1 MITNLH
7 IRNLGIIKDIDVELG
22 EGFNVL
28 TGETGAGKTLIIDA
42 LNLLSG
48 GRFSKEMIRN
58 KEEEVLIEANIFDG
72 SKISEEE
79 KNVVVSRK
87 ISFDGKNICKING
100 RLVSIRELK
109 KYMQNVID
117 IHSQNDNQ
125 KLFDKKYHI
134 ELLDNFSNEI
144 LEIKYKYLTEYNEYI
159 SIKKQLQENFGD
171 DSLRIR
177 NLDIMRYQL
186 NEIEEAGIIESEE
199 ELEAKKKKIQNREK
213 IITNMQSVEYE
224 FENNIINSF
233 ENVMKNF
240 SKLSGIDEEYES
252 KYNLLESSYYEMK
265 EVMDFTRD
273 VLCNLNNDGF
283 EDEKILNRIDLINKL
298 KRKYGGSIEEIERYK
313 EDLKDKISKIE
324 NLDDYINKL
333 KLEEESIKKTM
344 TKIAYT
350 LSEERKK
357 VASKLSG
364 LINKELL
371 DMDMKN
377 VNVNIEV
384 TYDNDDEFT
393 ATGRDS
399 VEFLIKTN
407 LGGEYLPLAKI
418 ASGGEMSRV
427 MLAIK
432 TVFLKSY
439 NISTVVFDEI
449 DVGISGM
456 AATKVAKKMEKLSKE
471 AQVICV
477 THLANVAALADNNLY
492 IYKENL
498 NNKET
503 ATRIKKLSGEEKIR
517 EVARISFGKI
527 TEVAIK
533 YAYELQKEKF
543 NI

>member
-48 GRFSKEMIRN
+48 ERFSKEMMRN

-199 ELEAKKKKIQNREK
+199 ELEIKKNKIQNREK

-298 KRKYGGSIEEIERYK
+298 KRKYGGSIEEIEKYK
-313 EDLKDKISKIE
+313 EDLKYKISKIE

-333 KLEEESIKKTM
+333 KLEEENIKKTM

-350 LSEERKK
+350 LSEKRKK
-357 VASKLSG
+357 VASKLSC

-393 ATGRDS
+393 ATGKDS

-407 LGGEYLPLAKI
+407 LGGEYLPLTKI

-432 TVFLKSY
+432 TVLFKSY
-439 NISTVVFDEI
+439 NVSTVVFDEI

-456 AATKVAKKMEKLSKE
+456 AATKVAKKMENLSKE

-503 ATRIKKLSGEEKIR
+503 ATKIKKLSGEEKIR

>member
-48 GRFSKEMIRN
+48 ERFSKEMMRN

-199 ELEAKKKKIQNREK
+199 ELEIKKNKIQNREK

-298 KRKYGGSIEEIERYK
+298 KRKYGGSIEEIEKYK

-350 LSEERKK
+350 LSEKRKK

-393 ATGRDS
+393 VTGKDS

-407 LGGEYLPLAKI
+407 LGGEYLPLTKI

-432 TVFLKSY
+432 TVLFKSY
-439 NISTVVFDEI
+439 NVSTVVFDEI

-456 AATKVAKKMEKLSKE
+456 AASKVAKKMEKLSKE

-503 ATRIKKLSGEEKIR
+503 ATKIKKLSGEEKIR

>member
-199 ELEAKKKKIQNREK
+199 ELEVKKNKIQNREK

-233 ENVMKNF
+233 ENIMKNF

-350 LSEERKK
+350 LSEKRKK

-393 ATGRDS
+393 TTGKDS

-432 TVFLKSY
+432 TVLFKSY

-456 AATKVAKKMEKLSKE
+456 AATKVAKKMENLSKE

>member
-48 GRFSKEMIRN
+48 ERFSKEMMRN

-199 ELEAKKKKIQNREK
+199 ELEIKKNKIQNREK

-298 KRKYGGSIEEIERYK
+298 KRKYGGSIEEIEKYK

-350 LSEERKK
+350 LSEKRKK

-393 ATGRDS
+393 ATGKDS

-407 LGGEYLPLAKI
+407 LGGEYLPLTKI

-432 TVFLKSY
+432 TVLFKSY
-439 NISTVVFDEI
+439 NVSTVVFDEI

-456 AATKVAKKMEKLSKE
+456 AASKVAKKMEKLSKE

-503 ATRIKKLSGEEKIR
+503 ATKIKKLSGEEKIR

>member
-233 ENVMKNF
+233 ENIMKNF

-350 LSEERKK
+350 LSEKRKK

-393 ATGRDS
+393 TTGKDS

-432 TVFLKSY
+432 TVLFKSY

-456 AATKVAKKMEKLSKE
+456 AATKVAKKMENLSKE

-503 ATRIKKLSGEEKIR
+503 ATRTKKLSGEEKIR

>member
-48 GRFSKEMIRN
+48 ERFSKEMMRN

-199 ELEAKKKKIQNREK
+199 ELEIKKNKIQNREK

-298 KRKYGGSIEEIERYK
+298 KRKYGGSIEEIEKYK

-350 LSEERKK
+350 LSEKRKK

-393 ATGRDS
+393 ATGKDS

-407 LGGEYLPLAKI
+407 LGGEYLPLTKI

-432 TVFLKSY
+432 TVLFKSY
-439 NISTVVFDEI
+439 NVSTLVFDEI

-456 AATKVAKKMEKLSKE
+456 AASKVAKKMEKLSKE

-503 ATRIKKLSGEEKIR
+503 ATKIKKLSGEEKIR

>member
-125 KLFDKKYHI
+125 KLFDKKDHI

-199 ELEAKKKKIQNREK
+199 ELEVKKKKIQNREK

-240 SKLSGIDEEYES
+240 SKLSSIDEEYES

-350 LSEERKK
+350 LSEKRKK

-393 ATGRDS
+393 ATGKDS

-432 TVFLKSY
+432 TVLFKSY

-456 AATKVAKKMEKLSKE
+456 AATKVAKKMENLSKE

>member
-48 GRFSKEMIRN
+48 ERFSKEMMRN

-199 ELEAKKKKIQNREK
+199 ELEIKKNKIQNREK

-298 KRKYGGSIEEIERYK
+298 KRKYGGSIEEIEKYK
-313 EDLKDKISKIE
+313 EDLKYKISKIE

-333 KLEEESIKKTM
+333 KLEEENIKKTM

-350 LSEERKK
+350 LSEKRKK
-357 VASKLSG
+357 VASKLSC

-393 ATGRDS
+393 ATGKDS
-399 VEFLIKTN
+399 VEFLIKTK
-407 LGGEYLPLAKI
+407 LGGEYLPLTKI

-432 TVFLKSY
+432 TVLFKSY
-439 NISTVVFDEI
+439 NVSTVVFDEI

-456 AATKVAKKMEKLSKE
+456 AATKVAKKMENLSKE

-503 ATRIKKLSGEEKIR
+503 ATKIKKLSGEEKIR

>member
-48 GRFSKEMIRN
+48 ERFSKEMMRN

-199 ELEAKKKKIQNREK
+199 ELEIKKNKIQNREK

-298 KRKYGGSIEEIERYK
+298 KRKYGGSIEEIEKYK
-313 EDLKDKISKIE
+313 EDLKYKISKIE

-333 KLEEESIKKTM
+333 KLEEENIKKTM

-350 LSEERKK
+350 LSEKRKK
-357 VASKLSG
+357 VASKLSC

-393 ATGRDS
+393 ATGKDS

-407 LGGEYLPLAKI
+407 LGGEYLPLTKI

-432 TVFLKSY
+432 TVLFKSY
-439 NISTVVFDEI
+439 NVSTVVFDEI

-477 THLANVAALADNNLY
+477 THLANVASLADNNLY

-503 ATRIKKLSGEEKIR
+503 ATKIKKLSGEEKIR

>member
-48 GRFSKEMIRN
+48 ERFSKEMMRN

-199 ELEAKKKKIQNREK
+199 ELEIKKNKIQNREK

-298 KRKYGGSIEEIERYK
+298 KRKYGGSIEEIEKYK

-333 KLEEESIKKTM
+333 KLEEENIKKTM

-350 LSEERKK
+350 LSEKRKK

-393 ATGRDS
+393 ATGKDS

-407 LGGEYLPLAKI
+407 LGGEYLPLTKI

-432 TVFLKSY
+432 TVLFKSY
-439 NISTVVFDEI
+439 NVSTVVFDEI

-503 ATRIKKLSGEEKIR
+503 ATKIKKLSGEEKIR

>member
-48 GRFSKEMIRN
+48 ERFSKEMMRN

-199 ELEAKKKKIQNREK
+199 ELEIKKNKIQNREK

-298 KRKYGGSIEEIERYK
+298 KRKYGGSIEEIEKYK

-350 LSEERKK
+350 LSEKRKK

-393 ATGRDS
+393 ATGKDS

-407 LGGEYLPLAKI
+407 LGGEYLPLTKI

-432 TVFLKSY
+432 TVLFKSY
-439 NISTVVFDEI
+439 NVSTVVFDEI

-503 ATRIKKLSGEEKIR
+503 ATKIKKLSGEEKIR

>member
-350 LSEERKK
+350 LSEKRKK

-393 ATGRDS
+393 ATGKDS

-407 LGGEYLPLAKI
+407 LGGEYLPLTKI

-432 TVFLKSY
+432 TVLFKSY
-439 NISTVVFDEI
+439 NVSTVVFDEI

-503 ATRIKKLSGEEKIR
+503 ATKIKKLSGEEKIR

>member
-199 ELEAKKKKIQNREK
+199 ELEVKKKKIQNREK

-240 SKLSGIDEEYES
+240 SKLSSIDEEYES

-350 LSEERKK
+350 LSEKRKK

-393 ATGRDS
+393 TTGKDS

-432 TVFLKSY
+432 TVLFKSY

-503 ATRIKKLSGEEKIR
+503 ATKIKKLSGEEKIR

>member
-48 GRFSKEMIRN
+48 ERFSKEMMRN

-134 ELLDNFSNEI
+134 ELLDDFSNEI

-199 ELEAKKKKIQNREK
+199 ELEIKKNKIQNREK

-298 KRKYGGSIEEIERYK
+298 KRKYGGSIEEIEKYK

-350 LSEERKK
+350 LSEKRKK

-393 ATGRDS
+393 ATGKDS

-407 LGGEYLPLAKI
+407 LGGEYLPLTKI

-432 TVFLKSY
+432 TVLFKSY
-439 NISTVVFDEI
+439 NVSTVVFDEI

-456 AATKVAKKMEKLSKE
+456 AASKVAKKMEKLSKE

-503 ATRIKKLSGEEKIR
+503 ATKIKKLSGEEKIR

>member
-48 GRFSKEMIRN
+48 ERFSKEMMRN
-58 KEEEVLIEANIFDG
+58 KEEEVLIEANIFDV

-199 ELEAKKKKIQNREK
+199 ELEIKKNKIQNREK

-298 KRKYGGSIEEIERYK
+298 KRKYGGSIEEIEKYK

-350 LSEERKK
+350 LSEKRKK

-393 ATGRDS
+393 ATGKDS

-407 LGGEYLPLAKI
+407 LGGEYLPLTKI

-432 TVFLKSY
+432 TVLFKSY
-439 NISTVVFDEI
+439 NVSTVVFDEI

-456 AATKVAKKMEKLSKE
+456 AASKVAKKMEKLSKE

-503 ATRIKKLSGEEKIR
+503 ATKIKKLSGEEKIR

>member
-199 ELEAKKKKIQNREK
+199 ELEVKKNKIQNREK

-233 ENVMKNF
+233 ENIMKNF
-240 SKLSGIDEEYES
+240 SKLSGIDEEYLN

-350 LSEERKK
+350 LSEKRKK

-393 ATGRDS
+393 TTGKDS

-432 TVFLKSY
+432 TVLFKSY

>member
-125 KLFDKKYHI
+125 KLFDKKDHI

-199 ELEAKKKKIQNREK
+199 ELEVKKKKIQNREK

-240 SKLSGIDEEYES
+240 SKLSSIDEEYES

-313 EDLKDKISKIE
+313 EDLKDKISNIE

-350 LSEERKK
+350 LSEKRKK

-393 ATGRDS
+393 ATGKDS

-432 TVFLKSY
+432 TVLFKSY

-456 AATKVAKKMEKLSKE
+456 AATKVAKKMENLSKE

>member
-48 GRFSKEMIRN
+48 ERFSKEMMRN

-134 ELLDNFSNEI
+134 ELLDDFSNEI

-199 ELEAKKKKIQNREK
+199 ELEIKKNKIQNREK

-298 KRKYGGSIEEIERYK
+298 KRKYGGSIEEIEKYK

-350 LSEERKK
+350 LSEKRKK

-393 ATGRDS
+393 VTGKDS

-407 LGGEYLPLAKI
+407 LGGEYLPLTKI

-432 TVFLKSY
+432 TVLFKSY
-439 NISTVVFDEI
+439 NVSTVVFDEI

-456 AATKVAKKMEKLSKE
+456 AASKVAKKMEKLSKE

-503 ATRIKKLSGEEKIR
+503 ATKIKKLSGEEKIK

>member
-199 ELEAKKKKIQNREK
+199 ELEVKKNKIQNREK

-233 ENVMKNF
+233 ENIMKNF
-240 SKLSGIDEEYES
+240 SSLFRTFVCA
-252 KYNLLESSYYEMK
+252 LL
-265 EVMDFTRD
+265 
-273 VLCNLNNDGF
+273 L
-283 EDEKILNRIDLINKL
+283 
-298 KRKYGGSIEEIERYK
+298 
-313 EDLKDKISKIE
+313 
-324 NLDDYINKL
+324 
-333 KLEEESIKKTM
+333 
-344 TKIAYT
+344 
-350 LSEERKK
+350 
-357 VASKLSG
+357 
-364 LINKELL
+364 
-371 DMDMKN
+371 
-377 VNVNIEV
+377 
-384 TYDNDDEFT
+384 
-393 ATGRDS
+393 
-399 VEFLIKTN
+399 
-407 LGGEYLPLAKI
+407 
-418 ASGGEMSRV
+418 
-427 MLAIK
+427 
-432 TVFLKSY
+432 
-439 NISTVVFDEI
+439 
-449 DVGISGM
+449 
-456 AATKVAKKMEKLSKE
+456 
-471 AQVICV
+471 
-477 THLANVAALADNNLY
+477 
-492 IYKENL
+492 
-498 NNKET
+498 
-503 ATRIKKLSGEEKIR
+503 
-517 EVARISFGKI
+517 
-527 TEVAIK
+527 
-533 YAYELQKEKF
+533 
-543 NI
+543 

>member
-199 ELEAKKKKIQNREK
+199 ELEVKKKKIQNREK

-240 SKLSGIDEEYES
+240 SKLSSIDEEYES

-350 LSEERKK
+350 LSEKRKK

-393 ATGRDS
+393 ATGKDS

-432 TVFLKSY
+432 TVLFKSY

-456 AATKVAKKMEKLSKE
+456 AATKVAKKMENLSKE

>member
-199 ELEAKKKKIQNREK
+199 ELEVKKNKIQNREK

-233 ENVMKNF
+233 ENIMKNF

-350 LSEERKK
+350 LSEKRKK

-393 ATGRDS
+393 TTGKDS

-432 TVFLKSY
+432 TVLFKSY

>member
-393 ATGRDS
+393 TTGKDS

-432 TVFLKSY
+432 TVLFKSY

-456 AATKVAKKMEKLSKE
+456 AATKVAKKMENLSKE

>member
-199 ELEAKKKKIQNREK
+199 ELEVKKNKIQNREK

-233 ENVMKNF
+233 ENIMKNF

-350 LSEERKK
+350 LSEKRKK

-393 ATGRDS
+393 TTGKDS

-432 TVFLKSY
+432 TVLFKSY

-449 DVGISGM
+449 DAGISGM
-456 AATKVAKKMEKLSKE
+456 AATKVAKKMENLSKE

>member
-48 GRFSKEMIRN
+48 ERFSKEMMRN

-199 ELEAKKKKIQNREK
+199 ELEVKKNKIQNREK

-298 KRKYGGSIEEIERYK
+298 KRKYGGSIEEIEKYK
-313 EDLKDKISKIE
+313 EDLKYKISKIE

-350 LSEERKK
+350 LSEKRKK
-357 VASKLSG
+357 VSSKLSG

-393 ATGRDS
+393 ASGKDS

-432 TVFLKSY
+432 TVLFKSY
-439 NISTVVFDEI
+439 NVSTVVFDEI

-456 AATKVAKKMEKLSKE
+456 AATKVAKKMENLSKE

>member
-186 NEIEEAGIIESEE
+186 KEIEEAGIIESEE
-199 ELEAKKKKIQNREK
+199 ELEVKKKKIQNREK

-240 SKLSGIDEEYES
+240 SKLSSIDEEYES

-350 LSEERKK
+350 LSEKRKK

-393 ATGRDS
+393 ATGKDS

-432 TVFLKSY
+432 TVLFKSY

-456 AATKVAKKMEKLSKE
+456 AATKVAKKMENLSKE

>member
-48 GRFSKEMIRN
+48 ERFSKEMMRN

-199 ELEAKKKKIQNREK
+199 ELEIKKNKIQNREK

-298 KRKYGGSIEEIERYK
+298 KRKYGGSIEEIEKYK

-324 NLDDYINKL
+324 KLDDYINKL

-350 LSEERKK
+350 LSEKRKK

-393 ATGRDS
+393 ATGKDS

-407 LGGEYLPLAKI
+407 LGGEYLPLTKI

-432 TVFLKSY
+432 TVLFKSY
-439 NISTVVFDEI
+439 NVSTVVFDEI

-456 AATKVAKKMEKLSKE
+456 AASKVAKKMEKLSKE

-503 ATRIKKLSGEEKIR
+503 ATKIKKLSGEEKIR

>member
-28 TGETGAGKTLIIDA
+28 TGEAGAGKTLIIDA

-48 GRFSKEMIRN
+48 ERFSKEMMRN

-199 ELEAKKKKIQNREK
+199 ELEVKKNKIQNREK

-298 KRKYGGSIEEIERYK
+298 KRKYGGSIEEIEKYK

-350 LSEERKK
+350 LSEKRKK

-393 ATGRDS
+393 ATGKDS

>member
-199 ELEAKKKKIQNREK
+199 ELEVKKNKIQNREK

-233 ENVMKNF
+233 ENIMKNF

-350 LSEERKK
+350 LSEKRKK

-393 ATGRDS
+393 TTGKDS

-432 TVFLKSY
+432 TVLFKSY

-533 YAYELQKEKF
+533 YAYELKKEKF

>member
-199 ELEAKKKKIQNREK
+199 ELEVKKNKIQNREK

-233 ENVMKNF
+233 ENIMKNF

-298 KRKYGGSIEEIERYK
+298 KRKYGGSIEEIEKYK

-350 LSEERKK
+350 LSEKRKK

-393 ATGRDS
+393 TTGKDS

-432 TVFLKSY
+432 TVLFKSY

>member
-144 LEIKYKYLTEYNEYI
+144 LEIKYKYLAEYNEYI

-199 ELEAKKKKIQNREK
+199 ELEVKKNKIQNREK

-344 TKIAYT
+344 TKITYT

-393 ATGRDS
+393 ATGKDS

-432 TVFLKSY
+432 TVLFKSY

>member
-350 LSEERKK
+350 LSEKRKK

-393 ATGRDS
+393 ATGKDS

-432 TVFLKSY
+432 TVLFKSY

>member
-48 GRFSKEMIRN
+48 ERFSKEMMRN

-199 ELEAKKKKIQNREK
+199 ELEIKKNKIQNREK

-298 KRKYGGSIEEIERYK
+298 KRKYGGSIEEIEKYK

-350 LSEERKK
+350 LSEKRKK
-357 VASKLSG
+357 VSSKLSG

-393 ATGRDS
+393 ASGKDS

-407 LGGEYLPLAKI
+407 LGGEYLPLTKI

-432 TVFLKSY
+432 TVLFKSY
-439 NISTVVFDEI
+439 NVSTVVFDEI

-503 ATRIKKLSGEEKIR
+503 ATKIKKLSGEEKIR